1 MQKYWKIAEYVYLII
16 AIVCVVEIFLNWSV
30 DRQRAY
36 LYIVFGLVAVFMY
49 FFRRRY
55 RKRFED
61 RNK

>member
-16 AIVCVVEIFLNWSV
+16 AIICVVEIFLNWAQ
-30 DRQRAY
+30 DRQKAY
-36 LYIVFGLVAVFMY
+36 LYIVFGIVAVFMY
-49 FFRRRY
+49 FFRKRY